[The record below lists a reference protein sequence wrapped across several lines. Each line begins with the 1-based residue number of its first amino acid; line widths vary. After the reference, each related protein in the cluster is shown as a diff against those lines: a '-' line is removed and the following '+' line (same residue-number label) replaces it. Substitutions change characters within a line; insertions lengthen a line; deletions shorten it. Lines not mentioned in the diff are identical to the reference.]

1 MSSGYSFSGVTEE
14 SLDELEK
21 QMRDKIG
28 IQTGY
33 GDTEVQARQLE
44 KLFRYFDVDSS
55 GEIDYD
61 EFFAAMVRLN
71 FVGVQREIEALFD
84 RYDEDC
90 SGTIDYKEFSY
101 HVFGIG
107 KSVYITGKARSA
119 VDQVRDAIKLQ
130 GGMSGIHGLMRILR
144 NFDTDGSKSLDAEE
158 LDIGLRD
165 FGVRL
170 TANELEFV
178 MRYFDSDKSGKV
190 SLEEFYK
197 GMHGKMSRQRMEFVR
212 DIFMSLETIAG
223 RQTSGGGQYGK
234 ASREVML
241 DLEAMMDCY
250 NSVAH
255 PDVVSGAISE
265 PEAQGQVMEA
275 WANGAVEGLVSWVE
289 FLNYYKALSACVADD
304 REFLEGVQSTWSL
317 PSHTETGVFR
327 AGTSRLLDA

>member
-1 MSSGYSFSGVTEE
+1 MSFSGITEE
-14 SLDELEK
+14 ALDEIEK

-33 GDTEVQARQLE
+33 GDKEVQARQLE
-44 KLFRYFDVDSS
+44 KLFRYFDVDNS

-107 KSVYITGKARSA
+107 KNVYITGKARGA
-119 VDQVRDAIKLQ
+119 VDQVREAIKAQ

-170 TANELEFV
+170 NPNELEFV
-178 MRYFDSDKSGKV
+178 MRYFDADNSGKV

-197 GMHGKMSRQRMEFVR
+197 GMHGKMSRERMEFVR
-212 DIFMSLETIAG
+212 DIFMSLETVAG
-223 RQTSGGGQYGK
+223 RQAMGTTRQGK
-234 ASREVML
+234 SSREMML
-241 DLEAMMDCY
+241 DLEVVMDCF
-250 NSVAH
+250 NSAAH
-255 PDVVSGAISE
+255 PDVVSGSISE
-265 PEAQGQVMEA
+265 PEAQGQLMEA

-289 FLNYYKALSACVADD
+289 FLNYYKAVSACVADD
-304 REFLEGVQSTWSL
+304 REFHDGMMATWVL
-317 PSHTETGVFR
+317 PSHTETGMYR
-327 AGTSRLLDA
+327 AGTSRLLQT